1 MGRNG
6 RLAIILF
13 LIVSACILG
22 RSSSAFA
29 QTERL
34 TLEQCIDIA
43 LEKNLGI
50 ISKEAAADRAKYD
63 RLDAWGAALPN
74 VSTDARYSYSKS
86 YGRMLIQLPDTSYIG
101 EDPGSKRYST
111 GIGISMTLFDGGYT
125 WFRIKQANQL
135 KKAADNDLQDAVNN
149 TAYQVKIAYYT
160 LLREIML
167 KRVQQDALARSKKQ
181 LEVTSSRYDLGSA
194 SLSEK
199 LKAQVN
205 VANDSLQ
212 LLQRE
217 NSIRAAEFN
226 LNIIMN
232 RDVALRLDPADSMR
246 AETMTRGL
254 EELLSAGISS
264 NPALARS
271 KADMEAAQT
280 GVWMSKRS
288 WLPRV
293 SASMSWGWSPNEGK
307 DWFSYKT
314 EDKSYSFGVSFSYDL
329 FDGFAKK
336 TDYSRAKLSAMTARE
351 SYHND
356 VNSLNSDVRQAYLD
370 YEKSR
375 LQLEVAELGSRSAEE
390 DMKLQQE
397 RYRLGASSILE
408 LLDAQVSLTQAQS
421 NLVQAYFDLNKAI
434 ADIAKATGGR

>member
-6 RLAIILF
+6 RLAVVLLLIIGASVLGYTG
-13 LIVSACILG
+13 SAL
-22 RSSSAFA
+22 A
-29 QTERL
+29 QTESMS
-34 TLEQCIDIA
+34 LEQCIDMA

-50 ISKEAAADRAKYD
+50 ISKEAAADRAGLD
-63 RLDAWGAALPN
+63 RLDAWGAALPSL
-74 VSTDARYSYSKS
+74 STDARYSFSKS
-86 YGRMLIQLPDTSYIG
+86 YGPMYIQLPDTAYIG
-101 EDPGSKRYST
+101 TDPGSKRYST
-111 GIGISMTLFDGGYT
+111 GLGLSMTLFDGGYT
-125 WFRIKQANQL
+125 WFRIKQANQA
-135 KKAADNDLQDAVNN
+135 KRAAENDLQDAING

-167 KRVQQDALARSKKQ
+167 KKVQQDALARSKKQ

-199 LKAQVN
+199 LKAQVT

-226 LNIIMN
+226 LNVIMK
-232 RDVALRLDPADSMR
+232 RDVALRLNPADSMR
-246 AETMTRGL
+246 AQAMSEGL
-254 EELLSAGISS
+254 DELLRKSAEM
-264 NPALARS
+264 NPALKRS
-271 KADMEAAQT
+271 KAEMDAAKT

-293 SASMSWGWSPNEGK
+293 SASMGWSWSPTEGS
-307 DWFSYKT
+307 DWFKYQT
-314 EDKSYSFGVSFSYDL
+314 DDRSYSFSVSIGYDI

-336 TDYSRAKLSAMTARE
+336 TDYSRAKLSEMTARE
-351 SYHND
+351 SYQND
-356 VNSLNSDVRQAYLD
+356 QNTLNSEVRQAYLD
-370 YEKSR
+370 YDKSR
-375 LQLEVAELGSRSAEE
+375 LQLEVAELGARSAEE

-408 LLDAQVSLTQAQS
+408 LLDAQVSLTQSQS